1 METVLAWLGVNAATT
16 LSWLP
21 DKLDLANAMVLG
33 AGVGA
38 AVGGGVGLLPIVEA
52 KAPQL
57 AAAGTVV
64 FLVLATLAVV
74 IEILL
79 GDHGRH
85 PFLFP

>member
-1 METVLAWLGVNAATT
+1 METVLAGLGVSAATT

-21 DKLDLANAMVLG
+21 DKLDVANAMVIG

-38 AVGGGVGLLPIVEA
+38 AVGGGLGLLPFVKA
-52 KAPQL
+52 KATKL
-57 AAAGTVV
+57 SAAGTVV
-64 FLVLATLAVV
+64 FLALATLVVV
-74 IEILL
+74 IEILF